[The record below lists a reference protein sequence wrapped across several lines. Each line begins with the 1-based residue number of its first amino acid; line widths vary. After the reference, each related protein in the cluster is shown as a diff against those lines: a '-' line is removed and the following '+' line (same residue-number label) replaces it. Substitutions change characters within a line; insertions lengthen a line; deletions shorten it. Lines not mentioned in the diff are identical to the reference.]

1 MKWLLIVAVAIVV
14 VVVIVLVIGWALPM
28 KHQASRQ
35 ATLPAPPDIVWKTIT
50 GIDAFPSWRRDVK
63 KIERL
68 PDREGRSVWVE
79 EGSSGRMTLAVER
92 SNPPRLLVLR
102 IADPDLP
109 FGGTWTYD
117 IAAAPGGSRLAIT
130 EDGEIYNPFFRF
142 MARFVFGYE
151 GTIKSYLDAIETKL
165 KAES

>member
-14 VVVIVLVIGWALPM
+14 VVVIALVIGWALPM

-50 GIDAFPSWRRDVK
+50 GIDGFPSWRRDVK